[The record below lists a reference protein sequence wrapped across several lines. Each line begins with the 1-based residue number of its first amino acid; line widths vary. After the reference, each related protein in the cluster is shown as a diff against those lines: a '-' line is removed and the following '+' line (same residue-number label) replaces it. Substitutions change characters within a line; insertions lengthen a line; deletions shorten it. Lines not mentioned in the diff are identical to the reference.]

1 MPLFSLHYRLRGVI
15 FDTPNIGNA
24 TSLATPGQHF
34 LQSPRSRTFS
44 LRDLNGMSEADIE
57 ALFQK
62 MRWPKT
68 DGEPVCPICGTF
80 EHWRL
85 ENQKRWKCKSCHKQF
100 SVTSGTI
107 FAYRKMSLRDIL
119 TGIRTFILNAKGNSA
134 IALSKEL
141 GCDYKTAFVMQHKLR
156 EALMVAMDE
165 IRLEGE
171 IEIDGGWFGGYI
183 KPENTKINRVDRR
196 LAANQNGKRRVIVG
210 ARERGPEG
218 RAIVAVF
225 DDEWDACSWL
235 RERCSR
241 TAHIFADEGIG
252 WLDLHAS
259 HKVDRINH
267 SERYAEGRINTNQ
280 MESLFSRLRR
290 IEVGTHHHIA
300 GPYLVRYANDGVWRE
315 NNRRVDD
322 LNRVHKALSAALGA
336 KQSRSFSGYWQH
348 HSSKHHEIANDDFF
362 ANFAT

>member
-1 MPLFSLHYRLRGVI
+1 MALFPLHNRLRSVI
-15 FDTPNIGNA
+15 YDTHHIGNA
-24 TSLATPGQHF
+24 TSLATQGQHF

-44 LRDLNGMSEADIE
+44 LRDLNGMSDADVE
-57 ALFQK
+57 MLFRK
-62 MRWPKT
+62 MRWSDS
-68 DGEPVCPICGTF
+68 DGEPVCPVCGTLD
-80 EHWRL
+80 HWRL
-85 ENQKRWKCKSCHKQF
+85 ENQNRWKCKSCHKQF

-107 FAYRKMSLRDIL
+107 FAYRKMPLRDIL

-156 EALMVAMDE
+156 EALMVSMED

-218 RAIVAVF
+218 RAVVAVF
-225 DDEWDACSWL
+225 DNEWNATAWL

-241 TAHIFADEGIG
+241 SAHVFADEGAG

-259 HKVDRINH
+259 HKVSRVNH
-267 SERYAEGRINTNQ
+267 SERYADGPVNTNQ
-280 MESLFSRLRR
+280 MENLFSRLRR

-322 LNRVHKALSAALGA
+322 LSRVHKALSAALNA
-336 KQSRSFSGYWQH
+336 KQSRSFGGYWQH
-348 HSSKHHEIANDDFF
+348 HGSKHIEFANDDFL
-362 ANFAT
+362 ANFG